1 MSLNSHSRTVG
12 RRPPRRAKRSPAA
25 PRKRPRQARAQAT
38 VDAILRASA
47 HILSTHR
54 WDGFNTNAVA
64 RRAGV
69 SIGSLYQYFPS
80 KEALLAALAEQHAE
94 EGLQVLVAAL
104 AKSEATKTNDDLPT
118 TVRLYIDAM
127 VGIHSTDPEL
137 HRALVETL
145 PVIPGGQEMI
155 RRRSAHA
162 AGLVRGWLEQ
172 QRGRI
177 RKVDLDVATFMLL
190 TSVESIAHLQVLAR
204 PASMTREV
212 LVNELTQLVLGYL
225 GVR

>member
-1 MSLNSHSRTVG
+1 
-12 RRPPRRAKRSPAA
+12 
-25 PRKRPRQARAQAT
+25 
-38 VDAILRASA
+38 VDAILGAARRLVVRAGREA
-47 HILSTHR
+47 LST
-54 WDGFNTNAVA
+54 NKVA
-64 RRAGV
+64 ELAGV

-104 AKSEATKTNDDLPT
+104 AKSEAAGASDDLPT